1 MRAPHYRVRPRA
13 RQGTMSRMADFD
25 AVVRAIDR
33 ANADDPRAPRETEY
47 SRRMA
52 GWAVRLRPDA
62 SPELLLAV
70 RAQHVRRWS
79 IPRES
84 FPEGRVGY
92 LNWRERLKKL
102 HADVLGEAMAQAG
115 YADASV
121 QKARSLIL
129 RKNHA
134 ADPEG
139 QTLEDAACLVFL
151 ETEFVEFAGKTPDD
165 KVVEILKKTWEKM
178 SAPAREAA
186 LKLSL
191 GDREK
196 ALVGRALS

>member
-1 MRAPHYRVRPRA
+1 
-13 RQGTMSRMADFD
+13 MSRMADFD

-52 GWAVRLRPDA
+52 EWAVRLRPDA

-92 LNWRERLKKL
+92 LNWRERLKKM

-165 KVVEILKKTWEKM
+165 KVVDILRKTWEKM
-178 SAPAREAA
+178 SAQAREAA

>member
-1 MRAPHYRVRPRA
+1 
-13 RQGTMSRMADFD
+13 MSVMADFD
-25 AVVRAIDR
+25 AVVRAIDL

-52 GWAVRLRPDA
+52 DWAARLRPAA

-79 IPRES
+79 VPRES

-92 LNWRERLKKL
+92 LNWRESLKKM
-102 HADVLGEAMAQAG
+102 HADVLGGAMSAAG
-115 YADASV
+115 YPEASV

-151 ETEFVEFAGKTPDD
+151 ETEFAEFAAKTPDD
-165 KVVEILKKTWEKM
+165 KVVDILRKTWEKM
-178 SAPAREAA
+178 STSAREAA
-186 LKLSL
+186 LRLPL
-191 GDREK
+191 GDREL
-196 ALVGRALS
+196 ALVRRALS